1 MFASRGQG
9 FFGSSARSSP
19 WDANA
24 GGRVSGGGR
33 FVSDNG
39 AEQGA
44 AAAPPVAHYQ
54 APRVAPPPR
63 STRPAPRP
71 RARDP
76 PRVHA
81 PASGTVN
88 RRSIY
93 GASAGPAGAARR
105 STVPA
110 QRGSGSSSTRFVPTR
125 SVGARGSRRQDDP
138 SPVSDEAI
146 DVRVLPRRVVLRATD
161 WGPVLP
167 SPGLTSCHGVCGSCC
182 ACPRRHVMFQYAN
195 KSIFGHDSFRTT
207 QRQVIKQALRKQD
220 VFVIMPTGGGKSL
233 CYQVATTRRTRH
245 RPRVACPRSHR
256 GVGLPCL
263 GRWWPCC
270 RVVLPSWCRHSSA

>member
-1 MFASRGQG
+1 M
-9 FFGSSARSSP
+9 
-19 WDANA
+19 
-24 GGRVSGGGR
+24 SGGGR

-39 AEQGA
+39 AELGA

-93 GASAGPAGAARR
+93 GATARPAGAARR

-182 ACPRRHVMFQYAN
+182 ACPLTCHVPVCQQVHLWARLLSNHATASHQAGAAEARCVRHHAHWWRQESMLPG
-195 KSIFGHDSFRTT
+195 SHDAPHASS
-207 QRQVIKQALRKQD
+207 
-220 VFVIMPTGGGKSL
+220 PT
-233 CYQVATTRRTRH
+233 C
-245 RPRVACPRSHR
+245 
-256 GVGLPCL
+256 GLPTL
-263 GRWWPCC
+263 SP
-270 RVVLPSWCRHSSA
+270 WCWVAVPW